1 MIDEIYKL
9 NRRRETMVDNEVKL
23 VTITNFII
31 NDKEQYAYHLRKN
44 RLETFA
50 VAAVGYRDGV
60 IAPTLPQLE
69 ICVTTLMLEE
79 LAYTKTRKNI
89 YIPLV
94 RAELEIRGVNHQEA
108 KTISKLI
115 KLLKEN
121 EMITVNKE
129 SSIRPF
135 SPQSRSNDAWL

>member
-1 MIDEIYKL
+1 M
-9 NRRRETMVDNEVKL
+9 
-23 VTITNFII
+23 
-31 NDKEQYAYHLRKN
+31 
-44 RLETFA
+44 
-50 VAAVGYRDGV
+50 GYRDSG

-69 ICVTTLMLEE
+69 IGVTTLMLGEV
-79 LAYTKTRKNI
+79 AYTKIRKNI

-129 SSIRPF
+129 NSIRLF
-135 SPQSRSNDAWL
+135 LPQPRSNDAWL